1 MKRHSLLIAF
11 ALGSLW
17 AAAQPKGAYQEQ
29 PKNMIPKHEAAKP
42 VVNKPLAIKQSFA
55 TYISTVNWR
64 GARTWKAGSAAT
76 VDSVT
81 QIQFFTDGTVS
92 WNKQGWEYVPK
103 TKGTYTVTGNKVVI
117 RFNYAP
123 YSHYIEAT
131 YDESTGKITGT
142 FREDRAAATNAP
154 AAYTPG
160 TTAGEISFIKK

>member
-1 MKRHSLLIAF
+1 MKKHLLSLALVLI
-11 ALGSLW
+11 SLW
-17 AAAQPKGAYQEQ
+17 AAAHPKGAYQEQ

-42 VVNKPLAIKQSFA
+42 VVNRQLAIKQSFA
-55 TYISTVNWR
+55 TYITTVTWC
-64 GARTWKAGSAAT
+64 GARTWRAGSAAT

-103 TKGTYTVTGNKVVI
+103 TKGTYTVTGNKVVV

-123 YSHYIEAT
+123 YTHSIEGT
-131 YDESTGKITGT
+131 YDENTGRITGT

-160 TTAGEISFIKK
+160 TTTGEISFIKK